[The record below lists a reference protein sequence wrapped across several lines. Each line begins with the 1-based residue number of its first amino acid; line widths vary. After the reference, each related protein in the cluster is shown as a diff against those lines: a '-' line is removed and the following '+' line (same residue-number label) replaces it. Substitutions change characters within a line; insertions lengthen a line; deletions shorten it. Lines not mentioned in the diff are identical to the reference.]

1 MSEQDLNRDKVS
13 GTADSGHA
21 GLADPEALTTEGSG
35 RFPIRIG
42 RDGTWYYRE
51 SPIRRKELA
60 KLFST
65 VLRRD
70 DQGRYW
76 LKTPAEQGIIQ
87 VDDAPFTAVEL
98 QAKGSGN
105 QMTLEFRNNFDEWIT
120 ADADHPIM
128 VEQNPESGEP
138 APYIRVRDGLDALI
152 LRPVF
157 YELAELAVPA
167 EHDGRHVLGVWSEG
181 RFFELGEL

>member
-1 MSEQDLNRDKVS
+1 MSEQDPNRDKVP
-13 GTADSGHA
+13 GTAESGHVKR
-21 GLADPEALTTEGSG
+21 ADAVTLTTEGSG
-35 RFPIRIG
+35 RFPIRIA

-65 VLRRD
+65 VLHRD
-70 DQGRYW
+70 DEGRYW
-76 LKTPAEQGIIQ
+76 LKTPVERGIIQ
-87 VDDAPFTAVEL
+87 VDDAPFTVVEL

-105 QMTLEFRNNFDEWIT
+105 HMTLKFRNNFDEWIT
-120 ADADHPIM
+120 ADADHPIW

-138 APYIRVRDGLDALI
+138 SPYIRVRDGLDALI

-167 EHDGRHVLGVWSEG
+167 EHNGRHVLGVWSEG
-181 RFFELGEL
+181 RYFELGEQ